1 MNEREFSH
9 LLNLFPVVR
18 SRDYNAAEFKPSTSQ
33 SSQKQLEEWQ
43 DAWDEDDG
51 KKVES
56 VEINLQDEFWKK
68 LKSAAEK
75 KVGRVDAERFC
86 KAFQK
91 VYKKT
96 VFEELSL
103 DAARSFLNSSKN

>member
-1 MNEREFSH
+1 MDESEFRR
-9 LLNLFPVVR
+9 LLDLFPVVR
-18 SRDYNAAEFKPSTSQ
+18 SRDYNAAELKPSTSR
-33 SSQKQLEEWQ
+33 SSELKEWS
-43 DAWDEDDG
+43 DAWDEGDG
-51 KKVES
+51 RNAEVLD
-56 VEINLQDEFWKK
+56 INLQDEFWKK

-75 KVGRVDAERFC
+75 KVGRVDAERLC

-103 DAARSFLNSSKN
+103 DAARSFLKTSRG